1 MSMPGA
7 FLGGAKN
14 RLLPASLPF
23 RFFVSAAIFHIL
35 AWLALFIGAADLAGF
50 VGGPGV
56 ILASLHLLTLGVFA
70 MTAIGASYQLLP
82 IATRQPLARTW
93 PARMS
98 FWFIMPGIPVL
109 AFGMIDGGAI
119 ALTVGGVLVSL
130 GLLVFTVLTADN
142 LRRASSM
149 PVVAAHGWAALLAL
163 LGVGVIGLALI
174 LDFESGFLGDHQG
187 MALLHMGLAV
197 FGFMGLLVLGFS
209 QVLIP
214 MFVLSRALPQ
224 RYGWTHL
231 GLAILGLAAFGY
243 GLTAGDQRVVAV
255 GGFIGIL
262 AGGFYVWLM
271 RNALKSSMR
280 KRLGD
285 SFILIKAS
293 WGFLLLGLLIGFG
306 VAVGL
311 AIPNGAALFGYVV
324 LVGWML
330 SFLMGILQRIIPFL
344 ASMHVEGK
352 SGRPPLL
359 SELTPALPLK
369 IHLICHFS
377 AFALCS
383 IGIILDLN
391 IAVQIGALVGLAG
404 AVAFACFVAIVIR
417 KLALAAD

>member
-23 RFFVSAAIFHIL
+23 RFFVAAAIFHIL
-35 AWLALFIGAADLAGF
+35 AWLVLFAGAADLSGF
-50 VGGPGV
+50 VGGSGA
-56 ILASLHLLTLGVFA
+56 ILAALHLLTLGVFA
-70 MTAIGASYQLLP
+70 LTAIGASYQLLP
-82 IATRQPLARTW
+82 IATRQPLSRTW
-93 PARMS
+93 PARAS
-98 FWFIMPGIPVL
+98 FWVIMPGIPVL
-109 AFGMIDGGAI
+109 VFGMIDGGAM

-130 GLLVFTVLTADN
+130 GLLVFAVLTADN
-142 LRRASSM
+142 LRRATSM
-149 PVVAAHGWAALLAL
+149 PIVAAHGWGALLAL
-163 LGVGVIGLALI
+163 LGVIVIGLALI
-174 LDFESGFLGDHQG
+174 LDFDLGFLGDHQG

-214 MFVLSRALPQ
+214 MFVLSRALPP

-231 GLAILGLAAFGY
+231 GLTIAGLLAFGI
-243 GLTAGDQRVVAV
+243 GIALGDQRVITVAGV
-255 GGFIGIL
+255 IGFL
-262 AGGFYVWLM
+262 AGGVYVWLM

-285 SFILIKAS
+285 SFVLIKAS
-293 WGFLLLGLLIGFG
+293 WVFLLLGLLIGFG
-306 VAVGL
+306 LVAGMD
-311 AIPNGAALFGYVV
+311 IPNGAALFGFVV

-359 SELTPALPLK
+359 SDLTPAMPLK

-383 IGIILDLN
+383 IGIVLDIDL
-391 IAVQIGALVGLAG
+391 AVQIGALVGFAG
-404 AVAFACFVAIVIR
+404 AVAFATFVAIVIR
-417 KLALAAD
+417 KLTSTAD